1 MSWNTLSNEERLHL
15 WRQLRINIRGLPINI
30 QLEKIA
36 EFCSTMPKGRRT
48 LDYYT
53 PTDWPT
59 PWEILFHG
67 EFCKS
72 SVSLIIFYTIAIL
85 NNKEQNIELWIV
97 KDNDG
102 DYLLP
107 VVDNQFILNYEAG
120 KVSKHSDVCD
130 YFIVMQKFSK
140 DQIKTIT

>member
-15 WRQLRINIRGLPINI
+15 WRQLRSGIKYLQSKD
-30 QLEKIA
+30 QLDRIV
-36 EFCSTMPKGRRT
+36 EFYSTMPMGRRT
-48 LDYYT
+48 LDYYS
-53 PTDWPT
+53 PADWPT

-72 SVSLIIFYTIAIL
+72 SVSLMIFYTL
-85 NNKEQNIELWIV
+85 VLLNKEQNIELWVV
-97 KDNDG
+97 KDNNG

-107 VVDNQFILNYEAG
+107 VIDSQIILNYEAG
-120 KVSKHSDVCD
+120 EVSKYSDICD

-140 DQIKTIT
+140 EQIKTII

>member
-1 MSWNTLSNEERLHL
+1 MSWNKLSNEERLHL
-15 WRQLRINIRGLPINI
+15 WRQLRIDIRSLHPAE
-30 QLEKIA
+30 QLDRIV

-48 LDYYT
+48 LDYYS
-53 PTDWPT
+53 PANWPT

-72 SVSLIIFYTIAIL
+72 SVSLMIFYTLAL
-85 NNKEQNIELWIV
+85 LNKEQDIELWVV

-102 DYLLP
+102 DYLLS
-107 VVDNQFILNYEAG
+107 VIDSQIILNYEAG
-120 KVSKHSDVCD
+120 KVSKYSDICD

-140 DQIKTIT
+140 EQIKTIT